1 MREENTE
8 NRDFCA
14 EKVKK
19 PPRSEAAFY
28 YSVFVLIFEVLI
40 LADGRKSNIKF
51 KCNPSS
57 PCLMRIFP
65 G

>member
-8 NRDFCA
+8 NRDFCI
-14 EKVKK
+14 KVKS
-19 PPRSEAAFY
+19 RLAVQDGFLLQCVCSY
-28 YSVFVLIFEVLI
+28 FEVLI